1 MKKKLLFIVSFFVI
15 LFSVF
20 QLSGCRGDNT
30 ETDIKEVQNNPLSY
44 IRNEYI
50 KDKNVLFGK
59 DIEWNDAKLYKKK
72 DSVVFITVPIKNT
85 QTNVIEILSFRIDQG
100 KVLGHLWKYESI
112 KAFAPGDYKLS
123 GHQIMNRM
131 TGKVSYNSL
140 DSQFSYNLKMIAGT
154 SIQGTKISSLDNV
167 MAIGSDAFCAGK
179 CHREIPGV
187 EIPGNPGTGP
197 GKDPNPYPDKSP
209 VPPAIMPGGSPPAPD
224 TPASKWAETHID
236 ESGLKNNKC
245 ANDVYQKLKNKSELF
260 NNLLGKFKGY
270 SLLNLKFETRVIEF
284 TSPTGEKREIPA
296 RTEIDNV
303 KNGYITVALNP
314 NYMGSSELGRASLF
328 IHEMLHAYM
337 TWQLKNVGWNGL
349 DNANAY
355 KSIDEKNLPELLKA
369 YKDNFYDSGKSEHEF
384 ISNYYIPKIINALKA
399 YDPNLGTDSE
409 YEKIAWTGL
418 QQTNAYKN
426 KSNMDTYDSIIGN
439 NVKKEKCTN

>member
-20 QLSGCRGDNT
+20 QLSGCRGDNI

-85 QTNVIEILSFRIDQG
+85 QTNVIEVLSFRIDQG

-112 KAFAPGDYKLS
+112 KDFAPGDYKLS

-140 DSQFSYNLKMIAGT
+140 DGQFSYNLKMIAGT
-154 SIQGTKISSLDNV
+154 SIQDTKISSLDNV
-167 MAIGSDAFCAGK
+167 MAIGSDALCAGK

-209 VPPAIMPGGSPPAPD
+209 VPPAIMPGGTPPAPD

-236 ESGLKNNKC
+236 ESGLKSNKC
-245 ANDVYQKLKNKSELF
+245 ANDVYQRLKGKSELF
-260 NNLLGKFKGY
+260 DKLLDKFKGY
-270 SLLNLKFETRVIEF
+270 SLLNLKFEIKDI
-284 TSPTGEKREIPA
+284 GIPA
-296 RTEIDNV
+296 NTNIENV
-303 KNGYITVALNP
+303 KNGYVTVTFNP
-314 NYMGSSELGRASLF
+314 NYLGSSELGRASFF

-337 TWQLKNVGWNGL
+337 TWQLKNAGWDGINST
-349 DNANAY
+349 NSY
-355 KSIDEKNLPELLKA
+355 KNIDEKNLPDLLKA
-369 YKDNFYDSGKSEHEF
+369 YRENNYKPGASEHEF
-384 ISNYYIPKIINALKA
+384 ISNYYIPRIVDALKA
-399 YDPNLGTDSE
+399 YNPNLGTDSE
-409 YEKIAWTGL
+409 YEALAWNGL
-418 QQTNAYKN
+418 QGTNTFRDLEKTNEIRAKTISSIIKDNIKN
-426 KSNMDTYDSIIGN
+426 KPCGN
-439 NVKKEKCTN
+439 

>member
-1 MKKKLLFIVSFFVI
+1 MKKKLLFTVSLFII

-30 ETDIKEVQNNPLSY
+30 EIDVKEVQNNPLSY

-50 KDKNVLFGK
+50 KDKNVLYEK

-85 QTNVIEILSFRIDQG
+85 QTNVIEVLSFRIDQG

-140 DSQFSYNLKMIAGT
+140 DGQFSYNLKMIAGT
-154 SIQGTKISSLDNV
+154 SIQDTKISSLDNV
-167 MAIGSDAFCAGK
+167 MAIGSDALCAGK

-209 VPPAIMPGGSPPAPD
+209 VPPAIMPGGLPSAPETSAD
-224 TPASKWAETHID
+224 NWAKTHID
-236 ESGLKNNKC
+236 TNGIKNNKC
-245 ANDVYQKLKNKSELF
+245 ANDVYKKLETKSELF

-270 SLLNLKFETRVIEF
+270 SLLNLKFEIKDI
-284 TSPTGEKREIPA
+284 GIPA
-296 RTEIDNV
+296 NTNIENV
-303 KNGYITVALNP
+303 KNGYVTVTLNP
-314 NYMGSSELGRASLF
+314 NYLGSSELGRASLF
-328 IHEMLHAYM
+328 VHEMLHAYM
-337 TWQLKNVGWNGL
+337 TWQLVNAGWDGINST
-349 DNANAY
+349 DSY
-355 KSIDEKNLPELLKA
+355 KRIDEKNLPALLKA
-369 YKDNFYDSGKSEHEF
+369 YREKNYKPGISEHEF
-384 ISNYYIPKIINALKA
+384 ISNYYIPKIVNALKA

-409 YEKIAWTGL
+409 YEKIAWSGL
-418 QQTNAYKN
+418 QETDTYKN
-426 KSNMDTYDSIIGN
+426 KSNKDTYDSIIWDNIKKKPCGN
-439 NVKKEKCTN
+439 